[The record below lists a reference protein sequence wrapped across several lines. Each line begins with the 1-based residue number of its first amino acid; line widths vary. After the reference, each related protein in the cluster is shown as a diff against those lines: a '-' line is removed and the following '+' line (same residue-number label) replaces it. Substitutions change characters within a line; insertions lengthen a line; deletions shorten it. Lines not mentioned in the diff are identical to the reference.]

1 MGNLNKELG
10 TLFKRYLIRKEEEA
24 KKPTVFHNANYY
36 KGVWGD
42 KNTFNG
48 TIFFYEWSDI
58 GRTPIRYFSLSLFEK
73 FLSDCDLYLEPH
85 QRDIILNLPKS
96 YITCKH
102 GSKQLIVRGTYDGLK
117 STMARAGSSETLLP
131 AVPVGV
137 PGSTL
142 RLPPMY
148 QHGGGEQWY

>member
-58 GRTPIRYFSLSLFEK
+58 TRIPIKYFSLSLFEK
-73 FLSDCDLYLEPH
+73 FLADCDLELEPW
-85 QRDIILNLPKS
+85 QRDMIPSLGDV
-96 YITCKH
+96 YITCKAN
-102 GSKQLIVRGTYDGLK
+102 SKELLIRSSYDALKAAVACKSVTQLY
-117 STMARAGSSETLLP
+117 LP
-131 AVPVGV
+131 PTKPDDANK
-137 PGSTL
+137 L
-142 RLPPMY
+142 RLSPMY
-148 QHGGGEQWY
+148 KEQYY